1 MHGAENLPR
10 VKCPR
15 DMRIIRDIR
24 LKMRGLGAMASEVK
38 ERINLKEINCE
49 KELTL
54 AVIGGKW
61 KLIILWHLG
70 LEGTKRFSELKR
82 LIPHI
87 TQKMLTNQLRE
98 LEEDKLI
105 ERKVYAEVPPRV
117 EYTLTDHGQSLM
129 PVLHAMYNWGKNY
142 GENVIWKES

>member
-1 MHGAENLPR
+1 
-10 VKCPR
+10 
-15 DMRIIRDIR
+15 
-24 LKMRGLGAMASEVK
+24 MATEIK
-38 ERINLKEINCE
+38 DRINLKEINCE

-70 LEGTKRFSELKR
+70 LDGTKRFGELKK

-98 LEEDKLI
+98 LEDDQLI
-105 ERKVYAEVPPRV
+105 SRKVYPEVPPRV
-117 EYTLTDHGQSLM
+117 EYTLTEYGQSLM
-129 PVLHAMYNWGKNY
+129 PVLRMMYDWGKNY
-142 GENVIWKES
+142 GENVIWKDASPVETFVISK

>member
-1 MHGAENLPR
+1 MANE
-10 VKCPR
+10 VR
-15 DMRIIRDIR
+15 DRID
-24 LKMRGLGAMASEVK
+24 LMT
-38 ERINLKEINCE
+38 INCE

-70 LEGTKRFSELKR
+70 LKGTKRFSELKK

-98 LEEDKLI
+98 LEEDQLVF
-105 ERKVYAEVPPRV
+105 RKVYPEVPPRV
-117 EYTLTDHGQSLM
+117 EYSLTEHGESLV
-129 PVLHAMYNWGKNY
+129 PVLKMMYNWGKNY
-142 GENVIWKES
+142 GEQVIWKDGRTCQETAL

>member
-1 MHGAENLPR
+1 
-10 VKCPR
+10 
-15 DMRIIRDIR
+15 
-24 LKMRGLGAMASEVK
+24 MATEIK
-38 ERINLKEINCE
+38 DRINLKEINCE

-70 LEGTKRFSELKR
+70 LDGTKRFGELKK

-98 LEEDKLI
+98 LEDDQLI
-105 ERKVYAEVPPRV
+105 SRKVYPEVPPRV
-117 EYTLTDHGQSLM
+117 EYTLTEYGQSLM
-129 PVLHAMYNWGKNY
+129 PVLRLMYDWGKNY
-142 GENVIWKES
+142 GENVIWKDASPVETFVMSK

>member
-1 MHGAENLPR
+1 
-10 VKCPR
+10 
-15 DMRIIRDIR
+15 
-24 LKMRGLGAMASEVK
+24 MASEVK

-98 LEEDKLI
+98 LEEDQLI

-117 EYTLTDHGQSLM
+117 EYTLTDHGQNLM

-142 GENVIWKES
+142 GENVIWKA

>member
-1 MHGAENLPR
+1 
-10 VKCPR
+10 
-15 DMRIIRDIR
+15 
-24 LKMRGLGAMASEVK
+24 MASDVK

-70 LEGTKRFSELKR
+70 LEGTKRFSELKKQ
-82 LIPHI
+82 IPNI

-98 LEEDKLI
+98 LEEDQLVQ
-105 ERKVYAEVPPRV
+105 RKVYPEVPPRV
-117 EYTLTDHGQSLM
+117 EYSMTEYGQSLM
-129 PVLHAMYNWGKNY
+129 PVLKLMYEWGIIIEETSSGKRSRSCVRGADCDPLFIFN
-142 GENVIWKES
+142 

>member
-1 MHGAENLPR
+1 MHGAESLPY
-10 VKCPR
+10 VKYSR
-15 DMRIIRDIR
+15 DMRNIRDIR
-24 LKMRGLGAMASEVK
+24 VKMRGLGAMAAEVK

>member
-1 MHGAENLPR
+1 
-10 VKCPR
+10 
-15 DMRIIRDIR
+15 
-24 LKMRGLGAMASEVK
+24 MANDVK
-38 ERINLKEINCE
+38 ERIDLKTINCE

-70 LEGTKRFSELKR
+70 KEGTKRFGELKQ

-98 LEEDKLI
+98 LEEDLMVHR
-105 ERKVYAEVPPRV
+105 EVYAQVPPKV
-117 EYTLTDHGQSLM
+117 EYSLTDYGKSLM
-129 PVLHAMYNWGKNY
+129 PVLELMYDWGKHY
-142 GENVIWKES
+142 GEKVVWKDEKLS

>member
-1 MHGAENLPR
+1 MHGAESLLR

-15 DMRIIRDIR
+15 DMRNIRDIR

-98 LEEDKLI
+98 TEEDKLI

>member
-1 MHGAENLPR
+1 M
-10 VKCPR
+10 
-15 DMRIIRDIR
+15 DMAQE
-24 LKMRGLGAMASEVK
+24 LK
-38 ERINLKEINCE
+38 ERINLREINCE

-70 LEGTKRFSELKR
+70 LEGTKRFSELKKM
-82 LIPHI
+82 IPHI

-98 LEEDKLI
+98 LEEDLLV

-117 EYTLTDHGQSLM
+117 EYTLTAYGESLM
-129 PVLHAMYNWGKNY
+129 PVLRMMYDWGKNY
-142 GENVIWKES
+142 GEEVVWK

>member
-1 MHGAENLPR
+1 
-10 VKCPR
+10 
-15 DMRIIRDIR
+15 
-24 LKMRGLGAMASEVK
+24 MAQLLK
-38 ERINLKEINCE
+38 ERINLREINCE

-70 LEGTKRFSELKR
+70 LEGTKRFSELKKM
-82 LIPHI
+82 IPQI

-98 LEEDKLI
+98 LEEDQLV

-117 EYTLTDHGQSLM
+117 EYSLTAYGQSLM
-129 PVLHAMYNWGKNY
+129 PVLRLMYDWGKQY
-142 GENVIWKES
+142 GEQVVWK

>member
-1 MHGAENLPR
+1 
-10 VKCPR
+10 
-15 DMRIIRDIR
+15 
-24 LKMRGLGAMASEVK
+24 MAQELK
-38 ERINLKEINCE
+38 ERINLREINCE

-70 LEGTKRFSELKR
+70 LEGTKRFSELKKM
-82 LIPHI
+82 IPHI

-98 LEEDKLI
+98 LEEDLLV

-117 EYTLTDHGQSLM
+117 EYTLTAYGESLM
-129 PVLHAMYNWGKNY
+129 PVLRMMYDWGKNY
-142 GENVIWKES
+142 GEEVVWK